1 MVGGPDQTPEHQDN
15 RNVAKLG
22 RGFWNFLEFKLTDEE
37 STAGH
42 LMKVYVKVSRDRSI
56 GLLAKSIGKYD
67 QHDVMVG

>member
-1 MVGGPDQTPEHQDN
+1 MVGGPDQTPEHQNN
-15 RNVAKLG
+15 RIVAKLG

-56 GLLAKSIGKYD
+56 G
-67 QHDVMVG
+67 